1 MKMTSTNG
9 FAIIDNALSLA
20 VADLKGLGLPEDE
33 AHIALLIRLKHLV
46 PSEVQ
51 QVADLLSEDDEINSR
66 INPGFN
72 PNELASAE
80 LK

>member
-1 MKMTSTNG
+1 MITTNG
-9 FAIIDNALSLA
+9 FAIIDNALALA
-20 VADLKGLGLPEDE
+20 VDDLKKQGLPEDE

-46 PSEVQ
+46 PPEVQ

-66 INPGFN
+66 INPAFN
-72 PNELASAE
+72 TDELASAE

>member
-1 MKMTSTNG
+1 MTSTNG

-20 VADLKGLGLPEDE
+20 VANLEKLGLPEDE
-33 AHIALLIRLKHLV
+33 AHIALLIRLKYLV

-51 QVADLLSEDDEINSR
+51 HVADLLSEDDEINSS
-66 INPGFN
+66 INAVFN
-72 PNELASAE
+72 PDELASAE